1 MTVATDRRPIALS
14 RRMSLMEYLDYD
26 DGTDTSY
33 ELVRGELVPIS
44 PPTWLHLLIARYL
57 ERSFSREIDRL
68 GLDWEA
74 FQEPGQQTE
83 NSSARRPDIAIVPRD
98 AVYASLEQSAVL
110 VTAAFLVVE
119 IVSESTAI
127 ADYREKVAEYREIG
141 VSEYWIVDPDP
152 FGAAKYV
159 GSPKRPTV
167 SIYHL
172 VNETYQISQFRGD
185 ETIVSPT
192 FPELRLIV
200 DVLLQAGTPSA

>member
-1 MTVATDRRPIALS
+1 MTVATDREPIHVQ
-14 RRMSLMEYLDYD
+14 RRVTLAEYLDYD
-26 DGTDTSY
+26 DSTDILY
-33 ELVRGELVPIS
+33 ELVRGELVPMS

-68 GLDWEA
+68 GLEWEA
-74 FQEPGQQTE
+74 FQEPGQQTGH
-83 NSSARRPDIAIVPRD
+83 SSARRPDVAIIQKED
-98 AVYASLEQSAVL
+98 VYASLEQSAIL
-110 VTAAFLVVE
+110 GTAAFLIVE

-127 ADYREKVAEYREIG
+127 TDYREKVAEYREIG

-167 SIYHL
+167 SIYHW
-172 VNETYQISQFRGD
+172 VNEKYQITQFRGD

-192 FPELRLIV
+192 FPELNLTAAQ
-200 DVLLQAGTPSA
+200 VLSAGH